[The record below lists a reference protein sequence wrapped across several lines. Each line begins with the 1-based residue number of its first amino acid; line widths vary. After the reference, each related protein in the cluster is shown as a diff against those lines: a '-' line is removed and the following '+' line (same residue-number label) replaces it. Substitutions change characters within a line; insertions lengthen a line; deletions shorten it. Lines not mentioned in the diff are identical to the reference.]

1 MGIKKVGVVG
11 CGLMGGGISLVSA
24 QSGYQTVVSE
34 ANEELLNKG
43 ISAIK
48 GILSRNVEK
57 GRMSKEDEEATL
69 SRLKGTT
76 DMQAFCDCDLVIEA
90 VTENMDL
97 KKKIFATLDGV
108 CPPHAILAS
117 NTSCLSVIDLAM
129 VTKRP
134 DKVAGTHFFSP
145 VPVMKLLELVR
156 TIVSSDETIETL
168 KSFGESLGKTVIIA
182 KDTPGF
188 IVNLLLTPYLLDA
201 VRALEAGVATKEDID
216 AGMELGCNYPM
227 GPLRLADFVGVDV
240 FYFVAEAM
248 YEEFKDPRYAA
259 PPLMRKMVAA
269 GRLGRKTGEGFYSY
283 K

>member
-1 MGIKKVGVVG
+1 MEVKKVGVVG
-11 CGLMGGGISLVSA
+11 CGLMGGGIALISA
-24 QSGYQTVVSE
+24 QSGYQAVVSE

-57 GRMSKEDEEATL
+57 GRMSKEEEEATL

-76 DMQAFCDCDLVIEA
+76 NMQDFSDCDLVIEA

-129 VTKRP
+129 VTKSP

-248 YEEFKDPRYAA
+248 YEEFKDPKYAA